1 MISYPQHNQAQT
13 RSLLISGLF
22 PNGDPFAGE
31 VQADSSYEAQIK
43 ALAQCRYSDLGGDL
57 DVTGLTDVAT
67 GASVLDSLL
76 SAGQDLLS
84 EVEAVEYV
92 IHTVQN
98 SLNNGRTF
106 SAGSTSELSA
116 YVEFFDLILSE
127 APHAFDGLCSGDR
140 VADDEEIT
148 LDFED
153 SSSAEFALVP
163 ADALLTLATV
173 ALGEGRAAAA
183 YQVLEMASITRVA
196 LSKACIR
203 ALV

>member
-1 MISYPQHNQAQT
+1 MISHPQHTQAQT

-22 PNGDPFAGE
+22 PNGELLSHE
-31 VQADSSYEAQIK
+31 VHADSSYEAQIK
-43 ALAQCRYSDLGGDL
+43 VLAQCRYSDFGGDL
-57 DVTGLTDVAT
+57 DVTGLADAAT
-67 GASVLDSLL
+67 GSSVQDALL

-92 IHTVQN
+92 IHTVQK
-98 SLNNGRTF
+98 SLDKGRIF
-106 SAGSTSELSA
+106 SAGSASELSA
-116 YVEFFDLILSE
+116 FVEFFDLILSE
-127 APHAFDGLCSGDR
+127 APHTFDGLCSGAT

-163 ADALLTLATV
+163 ADALLVLATA
-173 ALGEGRAAAA
+173 ALEEGRAAAA
-183 YQVLEMASITRVA
+183 YQVLTMASITRVA

>member
-1 MISYPQHNQAQT
+1 M
-13 RSLLISGLF
+13 
-22 PNGDPFAGE
+22 
-31 VQADSSYEAQIK
+31 
-43 ALAQCRYSDLGGDL
+43 LAQCRYSDLGGDL
-57 DVTGLTDVAT
+57 DVTGLTDAAT
-67 GASVLDSLL
+67 GSSVQDSLL
-76 SAGQDLLS
+76 SAKQDLLS

-106 SAGSTSELSA
+106 SAGSTSELRA

-140 VADDEEIT
+140 VADDEIT

-163 ADALLTLATV
+163 ADALLTLATL
-173 ALGEGRAAAA
+173 ALGGG
-183 YQVLEMASITRVA
+183 L
-196 LSKACIR
+196 LPLIR
-203 ALV
+203 Y